1 MPASFA
7 WASVSN
13 WFLKCPSTS
22 SVKPASGGTSA
33 RDVGLDTGLD
43 TGAADVGATAVGA
56 GIGAAT
62 AGAGFAGRV
71 RALLGAV
78 AAGFSA
84 ALGAALLLTP
94 AGLAPTP
101 FVVAGFAGVLESVLV
116 DGFADAFA
124 LAGGRDV
131 FAALRAGAL
140 VLAFFMTRYD

>member
-1 MPASFA
+1 MPVDQQRKAGFGRH
-7 WASVSN
+7 V
-13 WFLKCPSTS
+13 
-22 SVKPASGGTSA
+22 GA
-33 RDVGLDTGLD
+33 RCGIGYRFRS
-43 TGAADVGATAVGA
+43 GAADVGATAVGA

-62 AGAGFAGRV
+62 AGAGFAGKV
-71 RALLGAV
+71 RALRGVV

-84 ALGAALLLTP
+84 ARGAALLLTP

-101 FVVAGFAGVLESVLV
+101 FVVAGFAGRLRGVLV